1 MKKILL
7 IGEPMGL
14 FIAND
19 YGELDKV
26 KDFSLKVA
34 GAELN
39 VAIGLKRLGY
49 DVEYV
54 TKLGYDPLSKMIYDF
69 IKKNNI
75 GTKYISFTA
84 DHSAGMM
91 LKNKIIDGDP
101 KIAYYRKNSAA
112 STLSISDVENI
123 DVSDFDLL
131 HVTGITLCISSTLKD
146 ATIYLVDKFKKNSKP
161 VTLDPNI
168 RLNMWESKEKM
179 RIILNEL
186 SRKANL
192 ILAGISEAEMLL
204 ETNDIDKIIKKYEDM
219 NIHNFIIKDGSKGA
233 YYIKSN
239 EKYFSKAFKV
249 ENVVDTVG
257 AGDGF
262 AVGVIS
268 GYLEN
273 LQPDLILE
281 RGNAIG
287 SIQVQNISDNE
298 GLPTR
303 KELEIYIEKNKDKR
317 YEGEI

>member
-54 TKLGYDPLSKMIYDF
+54 TKLGHDPLSKMIYEF
-69 IKKNNI
+69 IKRNGI
-75 GTKYISFTA
+75 GTKYIKFTK
-84 DHSAGMM
+84 DHFAGMM
-91 LKNKIIDGDP
+91 LKNKIKNGDP
-101 KIAYYRKNSAA
+101 EIAYYRKNSAA
-112 STLSISDVENI
+112 STLNISDVENI
-123 DVSDFDLL
+123 EISEFDLL
-131 HVTGITLCISSTLKD
+131 HITGITLCVSESLRD
-146 ATIYLVDKFKKNSKP
+146 VTIYLADKFKQNSKP

-168 RLNMWESKEKM
+168 RLNMWDSKEEM
-179 RIILNEL
+179 INILNDL
-186 SRKANL
+186 SRKSNL
-192 ILAGISEAEMLL
+192 ILAGISEAEILL
-204 ETNDIDKIIKKYEDM
+204 GSSKIDEIIEKYRSM
-219 NIHNFIIKDGSKGA
+219 NVQNFIIKDGSKGA
-233 YYIKSN
+233 YYIKYN
-239 EKYFSKAFKV
+239 EKHFSKAFKV

-273 LQPDLILE
+273 LTADEILE

-303 KELEIYIEKNKDKR
+303 QELEIYIEKNRDKR